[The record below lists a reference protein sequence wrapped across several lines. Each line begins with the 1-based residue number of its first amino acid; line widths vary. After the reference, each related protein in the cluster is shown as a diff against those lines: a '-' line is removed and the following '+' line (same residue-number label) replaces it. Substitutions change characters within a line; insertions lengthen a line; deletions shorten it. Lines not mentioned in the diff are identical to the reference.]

1 MGGGKEKQPQKV
13 ATYRQP
19 KPYCLGDDLGSIFE
33 SFSPSLRDI
42 LMFNPSP
49 ATPCHPRAPPAQGL
63 VEHARCKWSR
73 CGLSDC
79 SAQVAGHP
87 LRRSYVDASLLPSRL
102 IRSIIFTKHR
112 VTLRRAHGAALLP
125 ASLCLA
131 TLLDLRDYARLESRD
146 SCVVKVLSMPKAS
159 SE

>member
-1 MGGGKEKQPQKV
+1 MVLLPMPIREQICPERCCVRSSSTGRPRKITTAAVEPSCRLPGPLCCRPSHFFRKAVQIKGRFAGGQ
-13 ATYRQP
+13 
-19 KPYCLGDDLGSIFE
+19 
-33 SFSPSLRDI
+33 
-42 LMFNPSP
+42 
-49 ATPCHPRAPPAQGL
+49 RA
-63 VEHARCKWSR
+63 CT
-73 CGLSDC
+73 SDHMH
-79 SAQVAGHP
+79 GHP